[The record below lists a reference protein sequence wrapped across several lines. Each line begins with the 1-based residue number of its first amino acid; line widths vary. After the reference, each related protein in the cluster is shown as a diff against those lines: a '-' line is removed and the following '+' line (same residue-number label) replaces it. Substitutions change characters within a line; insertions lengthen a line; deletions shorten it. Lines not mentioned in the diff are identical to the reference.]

1 MRKSISLIEKK
12 LPKKYGLEKK
22 GGGYTRGQYHMS
34 CSQEPVKYF

>member
-12 LPKKYGLEKK
+12 LPKKYGLEKRE
-22 GGGYTRGQYHMS
+22 GVTQGVNS